1 MKRVALQSA
10 VGAIALSG
18 GVVAFFLLYYE
29 VHDFRPYLPQIQA
42 VYASMDPED
51 RMPPDN
57 VQTFV
62 WKVDG
67 DTVDGFVSTRL
78 LGELRGPMRMSAW
91 HYHSFMLV
99 WMLRWHFS
107 KSQRLALYCH
117 YLPYEGGRGFTNA
130 ANFYFGRQP
139 DALSADELATVVA
152 VGRAPHMN
160 SPTLHPERLE
170 ATKKK
175 LLSAYEKPQ

>member
-130 ANFYFGRQP
+130 
-139 DALSADELATVVA
+139 
-152 VGRAPHMN
+152 
-160 SPTLHPERLE
+160 
-170 ATKKK
+170 
-175 LLSAYEKPQ
+175 